1 MRNRIA
7 ALLMTLTAATAVT
20 TVALPASAA
29 EYGIT
34 AVVTTFQSDHRF
46 GDAVTYDPDLVPVGS
61 LVGVATVTEE
71 EGMVTELKV
80 RGLVP
85 DREYGA
91 HVHVNPCG
99 ATGDDAGPHYQH
111 VRDPKQPSTD
121 PAYANPENEIWL
133 DFTTDD
139 EGEAEVTSAVKFTL
153 GDRVPGSVVLHEHH
167 TGTEEGE
174 AGTAGGRIACITL
187 VKQ

>member
-7 ALLMTLTAATAVT
+7 ALLVTLTAATAVT

-133 DFTTDD
+133 DFTTDAQGA
-139 EGEAEVTSAVKFTL
+139 GEARSEVAWSF
-153 GDRVPGSVVLHEHH
+153 GDRRPASVVIHEHR
-167 TGTEEGE
+167 TSTAEGK
-174 AGTAGGRIACITL
+174 AGTAGARLAC
-187 VKQ
+187 VDVSF